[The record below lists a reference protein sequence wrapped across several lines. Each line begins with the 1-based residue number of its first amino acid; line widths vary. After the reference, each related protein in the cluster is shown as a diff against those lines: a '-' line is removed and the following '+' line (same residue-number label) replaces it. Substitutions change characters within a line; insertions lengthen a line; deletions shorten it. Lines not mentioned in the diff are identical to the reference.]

1 MAQGKVRFPFFA
13 PWWPDAEEQLL
24 KFTGSGDDAE
34 DDFADAVALP
44 GAALQFQV
52 AASKGKQSEKVV
64 EIGSIR
70 WIKQQHILDQQARK
84 RAGKGG
90 F

>member
-1 MAQGKVRFPFFA
+1 M
-13 PWWPDAEEQLL
+13 

-34 DDFADAVALP
+34 DDFCDAVALP
-44 GAALQFQV
+44 GAAMHFQV
-52 AASKGKQSEKVV
+52 AASKGKQPEKVV

-84 RAGKGG
+84 RAAQGG